1 MQKAITIFSL
11 AVLSLLASCT
21 TCPMGCKTTSQGKVE
36 HVVLIWLKKPGNAA
50 DRARAISTAKMFQK
64 EIREIQHLSV
74 GQPLASERPVVDD
87 SFDVGLVMRFANQ
100 ADLSTYEK
108 HPVHMKA
115 VNDVLK
121 PMAAKLLVYDVI
133 TD

>member
-1 MQKAITIFSL
+1 MKALPILVI
-11 AVLSLLASCT
+11 AALSLLASCT
-21 TCPMGCKTTSQGKVE
+21 SCPMGCKTTAKGKVE

-50 DRARAISTAKMFQK
+50 DRDKAISAAKMFQK
-64 EIREIQHLSV
+64 EIHEIKHLSV

-87 SFDVGLVMRFANQ
+87 SFDVGLIMRFANQ
-100 ADLSTYEK
+100 ADLSIYEK
-108 HPVHMKA
+108 HPVHVKA

>member
-1 MQKAITIFSL
+1 MQKAIAILSL
-11 AVLSLLASCT
+11 AALSLLASCT
-21 TCPMGCKTTSQGKVE
+21 SCPMGCKTTAKGKVE

-50 DRARAISTAKMFQK
+50 DRAQAISTAKMFQK
-64 EIREIQHLSV
+64 EIAEIQHLSV
-74 GQPLASERPVVDD
+74 GQPVASERPVVDD

-100 ADLSTYEK
+100 ADLTTYEN
-108 HPVHMKA
+108 HPVHVKA

>member
-1 MQKAITIFSL
+1 MQKAIAILSL
-11 AVLSLLASCT
+11 AALSLLASCT
-21 TCPMGCKTTSQGKVE
+21 SCPMGCKTTAKGKVE

-50 DRARAISTAKMFQK
+50 DRAQAIRTAKMFQK
-64 EIREIQHLSV
+64 EISEIQHLSV

-100 ADLSTYEK
+100 ADLTTYEK
-108 HPVHMKA
+108 HPVHVKA